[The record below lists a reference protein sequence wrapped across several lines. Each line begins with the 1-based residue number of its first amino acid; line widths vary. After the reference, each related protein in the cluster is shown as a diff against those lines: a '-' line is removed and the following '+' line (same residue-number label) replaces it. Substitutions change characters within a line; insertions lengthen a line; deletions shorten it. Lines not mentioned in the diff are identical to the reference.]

1 MRTSTGATL
10 SSARL
15 APRASMERTTHAR
28 AEDAGLAAAIAHVA
42 QPLAD
47 EDERYDGALDVIGD
61 AEVVLLGEA
70 THGTHEFY
78 AARATITRRLVE
90 ERGFAAVAIE
100 GDWPHAHRVHRY
112 VQGESDDRTP
122 EQALSGFERFP
133 QWMWRNREIEE
144 LVSALRELR
153 EAGRPLGFHG
163 LDLYSL
169 HDSMAEVVAFLDE
182 HDPEEA
188 DRARLRYACFD
199 RFGEDPQA
207 YGYLAG
213 RSSCEDEVVEQLVAI
228 QRRAAEGVLRDGAGL
243 EEARFDAE
251 MNARVVRDAEAYY
264 RTMFRGRVESWNLR
278 DTHMADT
285 LDALLA
291 HLRARGLPPKVV
303 VWAHNSHLGDA
314 RATELGEGGELN
326 LGQLARERYG
336 DRARLIGFSTYHGTV
351 TAASDWDAPAQ
362 RRRVRKG
369 LRGSFEALFHQ
380 VGIDR
385 FLLDLRDLGEA
396 SGGLREERLQRAIG
410 VVYRPDSERSSH
422 YFHAKVARQ
431 FDAVLHFDETRAVE
445 PLERTPLWIAGEVA
459 ETYPSGL

>member
-1 MRTSTGATL
+1 
-10 SSARL
+10 
-15 APRASMERTTHAR
+15 MERTTDARHTR

-42 QPLAD
+42 TPLA
-47 EDERYDGALDVIGD
+47 ETDERHDATLELIGD

-70 THGTHEFY
+70 SHGTHEFY
-78 AARATITRRLVE
+78 EARATITRRLIE

-112 VQGESDDRTP
+112 VQGRSDDRTP
-122 EQALSGFERFP
+122 EQALSGFQRFP
-133 QWMWRNREIEE
+133 QWMWRNHEIES
-144 LVSALRELR
+144 LVASLRALR
-153 EAGRPLGFHG
+153 EAGHPVGFHG

-169 HDSMAEVVAFLDE
+169 HDSMAEVIAFLDR

-199 RFGEDPQA
+199 QFGEDPQA

-213 RSSCEDEVVEQLVAI
+213 RRSCEDQVVAQLVSI
-228 QRRAAEGVLRDGAGL
+228 RRRAAEGVLHDGADL

-278 DTHMADT
+278 DTHMFET
-285 LDALLA
+285 LEALRA
-291 HLRARGLPPKVV
+291 HLVSRGLPPRVV

-314 RATELGEGGELN
+314 RATELGEAGELN
-326 LGQLARERYG
+326 LGQLVRERHG

-351 TAASDWDAPAQ
+351 TAASDWDAPA
-362 RRRVRKG
+362 RRSRVRKAM
-369 LRGSFEALFHQ
+369 RGSFEALLHE
-380 VGIDR
+380 VGLPR
-385 FLLDLRDLGEA
+385 FVLDLRSLGEA
-396 SGGLREERLQRAIG
+396 SGALREERLERAIG
-410 VVYRPDSERSSH
+410 VVYRPDTERTSH
-422 YFHAKVARQ
+422 YFHARLARQ
-431 FDAVLHFDETRAVE
+431 FDALVHFDESRAIE
-445 PLERTPLWIAGEVA
+445 PLERTPLWLAGDVA